1 MAMLG
6 WEFSSTVRSELP
18 VRGGLTTKK
27 SGSLSDLDVVKEM
40 GRLVLASNE
49 EMYERLWQARIR
61 FMDKVLDEGEKNLY
75 RALKRFQELDR
86 LYRIIVL
93 QLETEFTTP
102 DGDKRQISTMGDL
115 VQVSEKKLISEKDRK
130 IPFDRKQTVVEFG
143 KKRETFHHLD
153 YQSLVPRWLL
163 DMLDDSYDAIVE
175 LGSGYGRNLF
185 EIYYNGGPGSAR
197 YFAAEYTESGRA
209 MTERF
214 AALDE
219 GLPLETVFFDHR
231 NPDLSFLAPHDFKKV
246 FLFSCH
252 SIEQVSEIPD
262 SYFPV
267 LAGVA
272 PQVLGVHFE
281 PFGFQVSAETELAKE
296 HREFI
301 LDKEYNLNFYER
313 LKQAADGVLEIRYM
327 RKDVIAPQ
335 LINPTSVAVWEKQ
348 GEKGG

>member
-1 MAMLG
+1 MANEVLK
-6 WEFSSTVRSELP
+6 EALRQLP
-18 VRGGLTTKK
+18 ANHEAAKG
-27 SGSLSDLDVVKEM
+27 M

-49 EMYERLWQARIR
+49 ATYERLWAARIR

-75 RALKRFQELDR
+75 RTMKRFEELDR
-86 LYRIIVL
+86 LYKISVVAR
-93 QLETEFTTP
+93 ETSFATP
-102 DGDKRQISTMGDL
+102 DGEEGLIRVMGDL
-115 VQVSEKKLISEKDRK
+115 VSVEEKKPISEKDRK
-130 IPFDRKQTVVEFG
+130 IPFERKQTVIEFG
-143 KKRETFHHLD
+143 KKRKTFHHLA
-153 YQSLVPRWLL
+153 YHSLVTRWLL
-163 DMLDDSYDAIVE
+163 DLLDDSYDAIVE

-185 EIYYNGGPGSAR
+185 EIYYNGGPGNVR

-209 MTERF
+209 MTESLS
-214 AALDE
+214 ALDD
-219 GLPLETVFFDHR
+219 GLSLETVFFDHR

-262 SYFPV
+262 SYFPG

-281 PFGFQVSAETELAKE
+281 PFGFQVSPETELAKE

-301 LDKEYNLNFYER
+301 LHHEYNLNLFER
-313 LKQAADGVLEIRYM
+313 LNQAAVDGVLEIRYLA
-327 RKDVIAPQ
+327 KDIIAPH
-335 LINPTSVAVWEKQ
+335 LENPTSVAVWEKQ